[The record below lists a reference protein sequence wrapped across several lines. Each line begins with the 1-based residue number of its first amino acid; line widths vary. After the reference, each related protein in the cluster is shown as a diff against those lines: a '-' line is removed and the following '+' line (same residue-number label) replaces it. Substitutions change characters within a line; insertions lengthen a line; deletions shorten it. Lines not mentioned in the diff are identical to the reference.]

1 MWETVNFVYKIKCF
15 PRNQSLNVY
24 YFMFISTLER
34 YNLPTALPA
43 LWYSLG
49 CYLYEYNFRERDY
62 PTCFVEEK
70 EENEQ
75 DHRYSYENRRPQ
87 RYKTNGN
94 ISKPTRQRWLRMFPP
109 WKHQNKQV
117 IHSHQLWLRST
128 KDFKTRV
135 SCGLA
140 LPVDYRSRV
149 QTRDKHMIDIQEA
162 TCYHDM

>member
-1 MWETVNFVYKIKCF
+1 MFSSQPVIKCLLF
-15 PRNQSLNVY
+15 HVY
-24 YFMFISTLER
+24 FHTRKVKFTNSSTGLVIFIRLLS
-34 YNLPTALPA
+34 
-43 LWYSLG
+43 
-49 CYLYEYNFRERDY
+49 YEYNFRERDY

-87 RYKTNGN
+87 RYKTNRN

-109 WKHQNKQV
+109 WKHQNKQA
-117 IHSHQLWLRST
+117 IHLHQLWLRST
-128 KDFKTRV
+128 RDFKTRV

-140 LPVDYRSRV
+140 LPADYRSRV